1 MVIYTLNQ
9 YFKEKFG
16 EKVYKISIDAGLTCP
31 NRDGTKGEG
40 GCIYCDNSSFVF
52 TKGYSIK
59 DQVLKGIERLAKKGV
74 NRFVIYFQSYSNTYC
89 NDEYFIDMIKESLID
104 DRIVGIFIGTRPD
117 VINEKKLQF
126 LTQLIDRYDIFME
139 YGLQSAHDKTL
150 KFINRG
156 HSVDDFEKAVLL
168 TKSFGLKITT
178 HLILGLPYETKSEM
192 IDSIKYVASLGIDAV
207 KFHHLHIVKGTKLAE
222 LYIKNQLKGFKLL
235 TEDEYIELLAEG
247 LSYLK
252 KDTIIARLVG
262 DAPKNLLIAP
272 DWPKNKADFTNKFY
286 SYLKNHDIFQGK
298 YNQ

>member
-59 DQVLKGIERLAKKGV
+59 DQVLKGIERLVKKGV

-192 IDSIKYVASLGIDAV
+192 IDSTKYVASLGIDAV

-247 LSYLK
+247 ISYLK

>member
-1 MVIYTLNQ
+1 M
-9 YFKEKFG
+9 
-16 EKVYKISIDAGLTCP
+16 
-31 NRDGTKGEG
+31 
-40 GCIYCDNSSFVF
+40 
-52 TKGYSIK
+52 
-59 DQVLKGIERLAKKGV
+59 
-74 NRFVIYFQSYSNTYC
+74 
-89 NDEYFIDMIKESLID
+89 
-104 DRIVGIFIGTRPD
+104 
-117 VINEKKLQF
+117 
-126 LTQLIDRYDIFME
+126 
-139 YGLQSAHDKTL
+139 
-150 KFINRG
+150 
-156 HSVDDFEKAVLL
+156 DDFEKAVLL

-192 IDSIKYVASLGIDAV
+192 IDSIKYVAGLGIDAV

-222 LYIKNQLKGFKLL
+222 LYTKNQLKGFKLL

-247 LSYLK
+247 ISYLK

>member
-52 TKGYSIK
+52 TEGYSIK
-59 DQVLKGIERLAKKGV
+59 DQVLKGIERLVEKGV

-117 VINEKKLQF
+117 VINEKKLNF
-126 LTQLIDRYDIFME
+126 LSQLIDRYDIFME

-150 KFINRG
+150 NFINRG

-192 IDSIKYVASLGIDAV
+192 IDSIKYVAGLGIDAV

-222 LYIKNQLKGFKLL
+222 LYTKNQLEGFKLL

-247 LSYLK
+247 ISYLK